1 MKNGRSGEG
10 EGDTNVCSG
19 ETTLM
24 HSGLGKSIIVEEV
37 LGFAI

>member
-1 MKNGRSGEG
+1 MKNGGPGEG

-24 HSGLGKSIIVEEV
+24 HSGHGKSIIVEGV
-37 LGFAI
+37 LGLAM